1 MAYKGLE
8 KNKDYNLHQP
18 FFFFA
23 TLCDMWP
30 LSSLI
35 RTEPVPPSGS
45 NKSFNHGLP
54 EKPRQQLLNTIEHQS
69 RMLWVGNHVI

>member
-35 RTEPVPPSGS
+35 R
-45 NKSFNHGLP
+45 N
-54 EKPRQQLLNTIEHQS
+54 
-69 RMLWVGNHVI
+69 